1 MSFSVIIPSRTID
14 NLRPC
19 VSCIRA
25 AHEKAR
31 IIVVDDFDEVNRSE
45 PQALA
50 DCTWVKGVRPFVFSR
65 NINIGIAAAGDDDVV
80 LSNDDACLRTPYGFS
95 YLASIAKEHPE
106 YGIISAAMTGAV
118 GNEEQIARPG
128 SLLRETTH
136 HTLVFVCVYIR
147 RAVLNEIEDDN
158 DRIRRSYGKREW
170 LDERYVNYG
179 FDDDDFCEQV
189 RNACGPHRLNGP
201 FKLGIFDGCVVE
213 HGVLPSTYRG
223 AASASVTNLRPN
235 RERFI
240 EKWGF
245 APGQGPSMQ
254 KPATTPEAPK
264 W

>member
-31 IIVVDDFDEVNRSE
+31 IIVVDDFRPGEFSQESNIGPLSLRECEVVQGS
-45 PQALA
+45 
-50 DCTWVKGVRPFVFSR
+50 KPFVFAR
-65 NINIGIAAAGDDDVV
+65 NINLGIAAAGEDDVV
-80 LSNDDACLRTPYGFS
+80 LLNDDACLRTPYGFS

-106 YGIISAAMTGAV
+106 YGIISAGITAAV

-147 RAVLNEIEDDN
+147 RDVL
-158 DRIRRSYGKREW
+158 DRIAHNSVGEHAQW
-170 LDERYVNYG
+170 MDERFVNYG
-179 FDDDDFCEQV
+179 FCDDNTCEDV
-189 RNACGPHRLNGP
+189 RQLGL
-201 FKLGIFDGCVVE
+201 KLGIFDGCVVE

-223 AASASVTNLRPN
+223 AASASFTDLRPN
-235 RERFI
+235 RDRFI
-240 EKWGF
+240 DKWGF
-245 APGQGPSMQ
+245 APGQGPSMKRAIQ
-254 KPATTPEAPK
+254 TEESIK